1 MKVNRNSLDIRKS
14 VKKDYDLIALQ
25 YARDFGKYIEDLDV
39 YEEFEKHLNEN
50 AKILDLGA
58 GTGRT
63 YSYFNEK
70 QYEYI
75 GLDFSEKMK
84 QYAYNIHGE
93 FPYIMADM
101 MDLKKYFSTASIDGI
116 FAVYSLFHL
125 PKDDFET
132 LLADIYDILK
142 VNGIF
147 LFTYQIGEGEE
158 MVDEP
163 YLDDRGKKCLYMR
176 YYKNENIKELISIY
190 SFEELFRKE
199 KIETLDSA
207 INCKKAITVF
217 LLLKKTK

>member
-14 VKKDYDLIALQ
+14 VKNDYDLIALQ

-142 VNGIF
+142 V
-147 LFTYQIGEGEE
+147 
-158 MVDEP
+158 MVFFCLLIKLEK
-163 YLDDRGKKCLYMR
+163 GKKWLM
-176 YYKNENIKELISIY
+176 NLI
-190 SFEELFRKE
+190 
-199 KIETLDSA
+199 
-207 INCKKAITVF
+207 
-217 LLLKKTK
+217 